1 MRLWLYRTL
10 KKVSSWRFIARLPK
24 ARARGPCQR
33 RHLEKDSVPYDSVS
47 GLRRPVSVDW
57 EPSEGPSL
65 GEANVSYLAPKYL
78 VSVGEAGGDVVRGLC
93 TGSLA
98 GPDRPS

>member
-1 MRLWLYRTL
+1 M
-10 KKVSSWRFIARLPK
+10 SEEA
-24 ARARGPCQR
+24 
-33 RHLEKDSVPYDSVS
+33 LEKDSVPYDSVS